1 MKKHIIS
8 LAVIACS
15 MSVFAQLP
23 YQNPALSP
31 EERAEDLLLRLNLE
45 EKVTLMQNTS
55 KGIDRLGI
63 KPYDWWNEAL
73 HGVGRN
79 GLATV
84 FPQTIGMA
92 ASWNNELLE
101 QVFTVVSDEI
111 RVKHRL
117 AKESGDVKRY
127 QGLTFWTPNI
137 NIFRDPRWGRGQE
150 TYGED
155 PYLTGTM
162 GLAVVRGPTSCY
174 STNGLTGRHL

>member
-1 MKKHIIS
+1 MKKHIFS
-8 LAVIACS
+8 LAVLACS
-15 MSVFAQLP
+15 MSIFAQLP

-31 EERAEDLLLRLNLE
+31 EERAEDLLLRLNLQ

-101 QVFTVVSDEI
+101 EVFT
-111 RVKHRL
+111 
-117 AKESGDVKRY
+117 A
-127 QGLTFWTPNI
+127 
-137 NIFRDPRWGRGQE
+137 
-150 TYGED
+150 
-155 PYLTGTM
+155 
-162 GLAVVRGPTSCY
+162 
-174 STNGLTGRHL
+174 